1 VAEHPALPAP
11 TSAKIKNT
19 SYLFQACYGL
29 LESYLHSLL
38 CIKVSENPK
47 NYCTRMT
54 LPKLA
59 KTHFGADCPL
69 GVKLP
74 IEFPIFSSSF
84 FGTRE
89 SKIELIHYEK

>member
-1 VAEHPALPAP
+1 
-11 TSAKIKNT
+11 
-19 SYLFQACYGL
+19 
-29 LESYLHSLL
+29 
-38 CIKVSENPK
+38 
-47 NYCTRMT
+47 MT